1 MSTRLRPL
9 SAALLA
15 CLLLL
20 GPANAAGAE
29 GTGGEGRIL
38 GISAPADCRVTVDG
52 VSLSPDDAVSAS
64 AGIPAGFEAYTD
76 GAACERLLYS
86 VEGQGAEPVV
96 SVRGPGGR
104 ELEAL
109 TTDGRLLHF
118 FPGDPAAEEELRPVA
133 EKFFTAYMTYA
144 CHPFDLTRQYNVLKL
159 TLASSRLYSYLSDS
173 QPAMIWAAH
182 TDLDIERLNYGN
194 FSYVGERCF
203 VCTVDF
209 AVNTTASTWQG
220 EQRGRQENAMQLLF
234 VRDESAVW
242 RAAAMSLLP
251 PLPPTETADGPALE
265 LLEINEGSCKGR
277 LLIVRDPKRLILG
290 TSENFGREPGLTLS
304 DMAAKYDAVAGI
316 NAGGFN
322 DENGRGNGSLPQGL
336 VIKEGELIWGEDKG
350 VYNMVGLD
358 RDGVLRV
365 GAMSGAEALEKGI
378 QWGVSFVTYDGLS
391 STLVVNGERQNAK
404 PGGGVNPRTAIGQRE
419 DGAILLLVLDG
430 RGISSLGATI
440 EDICDIMLKHGAV
453 TVGNLDGG
461 SSSAMVYGG
470 ALINN
475 CASVVGPRRMPTAFL
490 VMKEDQ

>member
-1 MSTRLRPL
+1 MRLRHL

-15 CLLLL
+15 CLLLF
-20 GPANAAGAE
+20 GPAAQSAGAE
-29 GTGGEGRIL
+29 EAGGGSYVL
-38 GISAPADCRVTVDG
+38 GVSAPEDCRITVDG
-52 VSLSPDDAVSAS
+52 VPLSPGDAVSAS
-64 AGIPAGFEAYTD
+64 TGILAGFEDYTGEAAYDT
-76 GAACERLLYS
+76 LFYYI
-86 VEGQGAEPVV
+86 EGQGTEPVV
-96 SVRGPGGR
+96 TALGPDGSA
-104 ELEAL
+104 LEAL

-159 TLASSRLYSYLSDS
+159 TLASSRLYSYLTDS

-251 PLPPTETADGPALE
+251 PLPPTETADSPALE
-265 LLEINEGSCKGR
+265 LLEINEGTCKGK

-490 VMKEDQ
+490 VTKENH